1 MSTPRFNERK
11 ATQVAARLLTLAP
24 GRRLP
29 YMSLIK
35 LMYFAD
41 REALARWATPITD
54 DCYYSLD
61 HGPIL
66 SHVKN
71 LIDEGPILRD
81 GYWTAFISAPANY
94 MVDLIDD
101 PGVEQ
106 LSRAELAV
114 IDEIFERYGK
124 LNRWELRDETHKLPE
139 WKDPEGS
146 AIPIRLEE
154 ILEATGLS
162 SECAQEVAAEI
173 QSIRKVQELLSQ
185 PVAPIRASVSV
196 G

>member
-1 MSTPRFNERK
+1 MRRLARRFNEKK

-41 REALARWATPITD
+41 REALARWASPITD
-54 DCYYSLD
+54 DRYYSLD
-61 HGPIL
+61 NGPIL
-66 SHVKN
+66 SHVKD
-71 LIDEGPILRD
+71 LIDEGPSLT
-81 GYWTAFISAPANY
+81 GGFWASFISAPANY

-101 PGVEQ
+101 PGVSE
-106 LSRAELAV
+106 LSKAELAL
-114 IDEIFERYGK
+114 IDEIFVKYGK
-124 LNRWELRDETHKLPE
+124 LNRWQLRDETHNLPE

-146 AIPIRLEE
+146 AIPIRIED

-162 SECAQEVAAEI
+162 AADAREAAAEL
-173 QSIRKVQELLSQ
+173 QSIRNVQAFLS
-185 PVAPIRASVSV
+185 S
-196 G
+196 

>member
-1 MSTPRFNERK
+1 MTKKRFGRQFKEQK
-11 ATQVAARLLTLAP
+11 ATQVAARFLSLAP

-41 REALARWATPITD
+41 REALARWASPITD
-54 DCYYSLD
+54 DHYYSLD
-61 HGPIL
+61 NGPIL
-66 SHVKN
+66 SGVKE
-71 LIDEGPILRD
+71 LIDEGPSFED
-81 GYWTAFISAPANY
+81 GFWASFISAPANY

-101 PGVEQ
+101 PGVSE
-106 LSRAELAV
+106 LSKAEIAL

-124 LNRWELRDETHKLPE
+124 LNRWQLRDETHKLPE

-146 AIPIRLEE
+146 AIPIRIED

-162 SECAQEVAAEI
+162 PVDAREAAAEI
-173 QSIRKVQELLSQ
+173 QSIRKVQALLSQ
-185 PVAPIRASVSV
+185 
-196 G
+196 